1 MHFELQRFYYFEL
14 GLSKR
19 KPLSGI
25 FFVRDEK
32 HIAVLVVS
40 AMIARKRCYENVVTV
55 VVKMGL
61 KKKEK

>member
-40 AMIARKRCYENVVTV
+40 AVARKRCYENVVTV